1 MLYQSDYLNYCFLFV
16 FLSDLYLLPETYLL
30 NPCFMFSKNLMFF
43 FIDKMITGTYS
54 LELVI
59 WNIDPFARVGGIRG
73 LVGFADILR
82 CFDV

>member
-1 MLYQSDYLNYCFLFV
+1 
-16 FLSDLYLLPETYLL
+16 
-30 NPCFMFSKNLMFF
+30 MFF